1 MDIQLIVV
9 ALCIA
14 GAAFFIIRR
23 MVRALNKGQCGCGCD
38 SGCKGADK
46 AKEISCCCSGKS
58 AEADAEAQRLEAS
71 RIDSTRKSDN

>member
-1 MDIQLIVV
+1 MDVQLIVV

-23 MVRALNKGQCGCGCD
+23 MIRAVNTGQCGGCD
-38 SGCKGADK
+38 SGCKSSGK
-46 AKEISCCCSGKS
+46 PKEISCCCSGKS

-71 RIDSTRKSDN
+71 RIDPTRKADS